1 MNFLSNITQTFS
13 NLKSNKM
20 RSFLTMLGIII
31 GISSVIAI
39 VTVGDSL
46 SASINSSMQ
55 DLGASNITVSLQSKT
70 SNRFGEQRTIADK
83 DLMNSDM
90 IDELRQAYPSQ
101 IDDVSLT
108 VSVGS
113 GQTTKGK
120 KYANLSLT
128 GVNPSYADIND
139 VKLVEGRF
147 LTERDGSEQ
156 RRSCVVSDKLAEKM
170 FDASSPLAE
179 RITMTAGSKTETCTI
194 VGVYKYETSLLSMG
208 SSENDDDVSTTV
220 YLPLETAAKITSSKG
235 FSTFTII
242 TAAGVNSTD
251 FANLVSSWFGKY
263 YSRNDDYTVSAS
275 SMESMVETVQ
285 DMINNVSMAV
295 AVVAAISLL
304 VGGIGVMN
312 IMIVSIT
319 ERTREIGTR
328 KAVGAT
334 NADIRWQFIIEA
346 VVICL
351 IGGVFG
357 VLLGVAGGIVGSI
370 LLGFTP
376 FVSVA
381 AIAMATV
388 FSMFIGVFF
397 GYYPANKAAKMNPID
412 ALRYE

>member
-1 MNFLSNITQTFS
+1 MNFASNIAQTLQ
-13 NLKSNKM
+13 NLKANKT

-46 SASINSSMQ
+46 SVSINNSMQ
-55 DLGASNITVSLQSKT
+55 ELGASNITVSLQSKT
-70 SNRFGEQRTIADK
+70 SSRSGLERTYAAK
-83 DLMNSDM
+83 DLLTKVM
-90 IDELRQAYPSQ
+90 IEDLRQTYPSQ

-108 VSVGS
+108 LAVGN

-120 KYANLSLT
+120 QYANLTLT
-128 GVNPSYADIND
+128 GVNPSYGEVNDITL
-139 VKLVEGRF
+139 KSGRF
-147 LTERDGSEQ
+147 LSDRDDLEQ
-156 RRSCVVSDKLAEKM
+156 RRACVVSDKLAERI
-170 FDASSPLAE
+170 FGSASPLAE
-179 RITMTAGSKTETCTI
+179 RITMALEKGAETCTI
-194 VGVYKYETSLLSMG
+194 VGVYEYQASLFAAAGVS
-208 SSENDDDVSTTV
+208 DDDIVTTV
-220 YLPLETAAKITSSKG
+220 YIPLETASKITNQDG
-235 FSTFTII
+235 FSTFTIV
-242 TAAGVNSTD
+242 TAIGVNSTD
-251 FANLVSSWFGKY
+251 FANQVGSFFGKY
-263 YSRNDDYTVSAS
+263 YSRNDDYEVTAS

-295 AVVAAISLL
+295 AVVAAISLV

-351 IGGVFG
+351 IGGIFG
-357 VLLGVAGGIVGSI
+357 VLLGVAGGITGAI

-376 FVSVA
+376 YVSAA
-381 AIAMATV
+381 AIAAATL
-388 FSMFIGVFF
+388 FSMFVGVFF